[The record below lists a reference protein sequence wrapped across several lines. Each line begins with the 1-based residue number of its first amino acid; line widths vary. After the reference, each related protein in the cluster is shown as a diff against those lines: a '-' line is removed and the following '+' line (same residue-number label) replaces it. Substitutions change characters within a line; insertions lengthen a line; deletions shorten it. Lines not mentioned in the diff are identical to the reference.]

1 MLADTPLRLN
11 TEVSFCIDRYV
22 DNCLSRISSEES
34 YHSGSQQNFIT
45 RQLLI
50 LVGVMDLSDEVG
62 RYIYSKVKISN
73 KAMIHEGKLQF

>member
-62 RYIYSKVKISN
+62 RYIHNREKYQI
-73 KAMIHEGKLQF
+73 KL